1 MLEKDVC
8 GQDCVGGKSLCSTHE
23 KEHFES
29 HEHYH
34 KVQALVK
41 SIGGSFQ
48 PTAQL
53 KTILAGLELEASLR
67 VEHSTEYFGAE
78 EEGHKQYRVGC
89 LARAERLRSLIGMQE
104 HIETQ
109 VRELVNSHFSY
120 AWQKLGI
127 VKY

>member
-1 MLEKDVC
+1 MC

-34 KVQALVK
+34 KVQAFVK
-41 SIGGSFQ
+41 SMGGNFQ
-48 PTAQL
+48 PSQQL

-78 EEGHKQYRVGC
+78 DASHKHYRVGC
-89 LARAERLRSLIGMQE
+89 LARAEQLQPLIAMQE
-104 HIETQ
+104 HVESQ
-109 VRELVNSHFSY
+109 VQRI
-120 AWQKLGI
+120 LGPNFLSPSQSSSI
-127 VKY
+127 VKYL